1 MDDRLKPILEGL
13 GDLKGTGIFQFSMIG
28 YVIGIFVVIRKNII
42 REGLPLLFVGL
53 IDLPIEWILIGASG
67 RIVSHYLMVLLPVLS
82 LCGINI
88 LGAIL
93 LAVILGHLNE
103 NKNIVFIRCHGD
115 FYMGFICS
123 IQEAGG

>member
-1 MDDRLKPILEGL
+1 MDALCLFI
-13 GDLKGTGIFQFSMIG
+13 DLCTKA
-28 YVIGIFVVIRKNII
+28 VIRKNII

-115 FYMGFICS
+115 FRMGFICS
-123 IQEAGG
+123 IQEAGC